1 MYHRMAIRSFAF
13 AVHTQTCDSPESATW
28 VTICPLKKSGFG
40 SGERIGRERKAERGG
55 QVVERGGTRV
65 WNVGWGVVSQLI
77 IDLI

>member
-1 MYHRMAIRSFAF
+1 MAIRSFAF

-55 QVVERGGTRV
+55 QVVERGGSTGVERG
-65 WNVGWGVVSQLI
+65 VGGGESV
-77 IDLI
+77 DH